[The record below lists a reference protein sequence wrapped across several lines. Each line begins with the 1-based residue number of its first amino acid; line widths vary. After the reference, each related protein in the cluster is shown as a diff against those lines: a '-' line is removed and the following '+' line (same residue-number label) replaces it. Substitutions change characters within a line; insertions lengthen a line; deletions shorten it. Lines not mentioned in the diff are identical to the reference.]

1 MKILKHIIKLMT
13 MISNCCGAPSY
24 GGEDYGICSDCG
36 EHCEYVDELVDD
48 YPVLPDTQV
57 DETYKRVSKWFGVGL
72 LLIIIILI
80 CL

>member
-24 GGEDYGICSDCG
+24 GGDDYGICSDCG

-48 YPVLPDTQV
+48 YPVLPVEDAV
-57 DETYKRVSKWFGVGL
+57 YSRLKPWFWVGI